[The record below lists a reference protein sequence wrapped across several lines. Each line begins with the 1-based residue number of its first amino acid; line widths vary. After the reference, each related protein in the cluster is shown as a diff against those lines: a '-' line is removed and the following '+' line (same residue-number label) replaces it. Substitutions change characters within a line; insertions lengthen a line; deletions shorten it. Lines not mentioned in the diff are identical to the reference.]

1 MTIKTLNT
9 SSETVI
15 DELKGYSI
23 EKALSQ
29 YIWNGFDENGRNVSV
44 NFSLGNAGTV
54 IDLNIK
60 DDGDGISESN
70 IEKSFG
76 LFKDSLKKHRKSP
89 TVKLQ

>member
-15 DELKGYSI
+15 DELKSYSI

-44 NFSLGNAGTV
+44 NFSIDNIGTV

-70 IEKSFG
+70 IKIN
-76 LFKDSLKKHRKSP
+76 
-89 TVKLQ
+89 